1 MKKGFKITLIIV
13 LFILLLSLIFFIV
26 DYSRA
31 SEGKSPVF
39 CIFTDEVNDGGT
51 RIYLGLG
58 YKVIDFNTLSGFTD
72 IKIGSYFMDYEDF
85 HSEIEKANLAQENLV
100 SHTENS
106 SQKYSKTIDNV
117 KLDLDIPND
126 WKYDEMPEDKDSYK
140 YALKIYKNDASKYA
154 IITFSYNPFAVC
166 GTGRTSKDITLDNG
180 KTATIGYYDNNK
192 NWTDISFY
200 EMNKYIYVL
209 NCGLIDSDANEV
221 IDFIKTLNIIT
232 EQKEFSF
239 CGTITQVEKN
249 LFFVK
254 PDESEEISKSGDK
267 IMVQKLKIDS
277 DVKFEIG
284 ERVKITYDG
293 DIMDTYPLQIKAIK
307 YESIK

>member
-1 MKKGFKITLIIV
+1 MKKFFKITLIIV
-13 LFILLLSLIFFIV
+13 FFILLLSLIFFIV

-31 SEGKSPVF
+31 SKGFLPVF

-58 YKVIDFNTLSGFTD
+58 YKVIDFNTSSGFTD

-85 HSEIEKANLAQENLV
+85 HSEIEKAISVSGLSEFV

-106 SQKYSKTIDNV
+106 FQKYSKTIDNV

-126 WKYDEMPEDKDSYK
+126 WKYEEMPEDKDSYK
-140 YALKIYKNDASKYA
+140 YALKIYKNDTSKYA
-154 IITFSYNPFAVC
+154 MITFSYNPFAVC

-209 NCGLIDSDANEV
+209 NCGLID
-221 IDFIKTLNIIT
+221 FIKTLNIIT
-232 EQKEFSF
+232 EGKDF
-239 CGTITQVEKN
+239 
-249 LFFVK
+249 
-254 PDESEEISKSGDK
+254 
-267 IMVQKLKIDS
+267 
-277 DVKFEIG
+277 
-284 ERVKITYDG
+284 
-293 DIMDTYPLQIKAIK
+293 
-307 YESIK
+307 